1 MIPQNRL
8 KVRHSLP
15 AYRLFDKE
23 IRRAICPRDAPAG
36 RIVIY
41 AQRNDVGAAQQIQI
55 NHTLDETSAFMRHL
69 IGLESTSQSADR
81 GA

>member
-1 MIPQNRL
+1 
-8 KVRHSLP
+8 
-15 AYRLFDKE
+15 
-23 IRRAICPRDAPAG
+23 
-36 RIVIY
+36 VIY